1 MNKRIKKK
9 RSTINIKHLKK
20 LMSEIMKNCSYS
32 FEAADSTEVYEV
44 VDCMNEFYNPLGFKA
59 VCTNELS
66 PDGILE
72 IVLVKI

>member
-9 RSTINIKHLKK
+9 RSTITIKHLKK
-20 LMSEIMKNCSYS
+20 LMSAMMKNCSYS
-32 FEAADSTEVYEV
+32 FEAADSTDEV